1 MLVHVSGNF
10 SILWKPGKCLLT
22 DFSVH
27 LEKRWNISIYH
38 LLAMVNT
45 AFKNIIRV
53 KTISYGFHDIFTYIF
68 YILKIKLFPIEEIY
82 SLCIILKLLSTFI
95 LIVSKFGF
103 QLKHLGELL
112 TLKQLYCIPIDNLPL
127 ALLSAL
133 SLINSTKSIQFAW
146 MC

>member
-1 MLVHVSGNF
+1 
-10 SILWKPGKCLLT
+10 
-22 DFSVH
+22 
-27 LEKRWNISIYH
+27 
-38 LLAMVNT
+38 MVNT

-68 YILKIKLFPIEEIY
+68 YVLKIKLFPIEEIY

-133 SLINSTKSIQFAW
+133 SLINSTKSIQCAW